1 MIETPLFLVVESQ
14 RGVKDDGWQQGVE
27 EEGGGE
33 LGEGVLL
40 LDNDIFGQIKGK
52 IKQEMHRKLSNKFIE
67 AIGLNVGRIMLEVTK
82 ILCISLLDVGK

>member
-1 MIETPLFLVVESQ
+1 MTETPLFLVVESQ
-14 RGVKDDGWQQGVE
+14 RGVKDDRWQQGVE

-52 IKQEMHRKLSNKFIE
+52 LKQD
-67 AIGLNVGRIMLEVTK
+67 GRDKCTENYP
-82 ILCISLLDVGK
+82 ISSSRQFC

>member
-1 MIETPLFLVVESQ
+1 MTETPLFLVVESQ

-40 LDNDIFGQIKGK
+40 LDNDNFGQIKGK
-52 IKQEMHRKLSNKFIE
+52 IKQEMLGKLSNKLIE